1 MLTSKGVLPEK
12 DVLERAAKIK
22 WFEYLDL
29 GKELITKTSVAEKQ
43 YQKVN
48 KIFKS
53 DDEEEKPVTMKK
65 EKLEITHWSKLV

>member
-1 MLTSKGVLPEK
+1 M
-12 DVLERAAKIK
+12 
-22 WFEYLDL
+22 